1 MITIRTYALLAAPV
15 TVAAVL
21 IPIAVA
27 SAEPSGRLV
36 ETGCSYEQITA
47 ALRVEMPQLA
57 ERLDG
62 NATAQQRVRDLLA
75 LPVDQR
81 RDRVRGFLDRNPDVQ
96 RIIDEKRST
105 PEGQEKIAKLNRVAD
120 TCPNY

>member
-15 TVAAVL
+15 AVAAVL
-21 IPIAVA
+21 FPIAVA
-27 SAEPSGRLV
+27 SAEPSGGLV
-36 ETGCSYEQITA
+36 ETGCSYDQITA

-96 RIIDEKRST
+96 RIIDERRST